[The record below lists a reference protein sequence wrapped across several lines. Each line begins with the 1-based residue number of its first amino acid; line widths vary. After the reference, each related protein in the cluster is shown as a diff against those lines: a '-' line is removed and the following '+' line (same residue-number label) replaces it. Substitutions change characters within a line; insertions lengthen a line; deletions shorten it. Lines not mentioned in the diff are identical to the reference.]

1 MRKFYVDTSIWRDYF
16 EDRSNGIRP
25 LGDFA
30 FQFLNNC
37 RKHKCIVVY
46 SEPLLFE
53 LKDFPRQLIEE
64 MFSPF
69 KELLL
74 EVPVSKKQ
82 MNESKE
88 IAKNRK
94 LPFNDVLQA
103 IIARDNEAIMITRDK
118 HFNELLDIVGFKVPE
133 EIIFP

>member
-1 MRKFYVDTSIWRDYF
+1 MRKFYVDTSVWRDYF
-16 EDRSNGIRP
+16 EDRRDSIRP
-25 LGDFA
+25 LGEFA
-30 FQFLNNC
+30 FQFLKNC
-37 RKHKCIVVY
+37 RKPKCIVVY

-74 EVPVSKKQ
+74 EVPTSKKQ
-82 MNESKE
+82 MNEAKL
-88 IAKNRK
+88 IAKNRG

-103 IIARDNEAIMITRDK
+103 IIARDNKAIMITRDK
-118 HFNELLDIVGFKVPE
+118 HFNELLDVFESSKPE
-133 EIIFP
+133 EIIFL